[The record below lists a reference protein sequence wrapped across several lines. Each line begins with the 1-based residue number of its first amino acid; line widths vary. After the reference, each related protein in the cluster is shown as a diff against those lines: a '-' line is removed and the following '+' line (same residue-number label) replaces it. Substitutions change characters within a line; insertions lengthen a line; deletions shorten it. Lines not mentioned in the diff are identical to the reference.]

1 MPAPPSPRRRE
12 ILDAAVVVLAGHGL
26 KGLTHRGIDR
36 EAGLPEG
43 SSSAYFRSRA
53 ALQLAVAEHVSDH
66 LVHDVGALSDTL
78 TAGDHSVEGAVR
90 ETGALFR
97 RWLSRPELVLARLE
111 LTLAAT
117 RDEEL
122 AAAMAGWRA
131 QLVELVRR
139 TLQAGGRPDD
149 ATRAATVV
157 AALDGVLLAA
167 LQRPERQRS
176 AFLRSS
182 LELLLGSLVEPAGRH
197 EPAST
202 GASGM
207 TQATRERVPPARNR
221 RLG

>member
-1 MPAPPSPRRRE
+1 MPTPQSPRRRE

-53 ALQLAVAEHVSDH
+53 ALQQAVAEHVSDR
-66 LVHDVGALSDTL
+66 LVQDVADLSETL
-78 TAGDHSVEGAVR
+78 AGGDHGVDQAVR
-90 ETGALFR
+90 ETGALFG
-97 RWLSRPELVLARLE
+97 RWLSHPDLVLARLE

-117 RDEEL
+117 RDAEL
-122 AAAMAGWRA
+122 AVAMTSWRA

-139 TLQAGGRPDD
+139 TLGAGGRPDD
-149 ATRAATVV
+149 ATHAATIV

-167 LQRPERQRS
+167 LQRPARQRP

-182 LELLLGSLVEPAGRH
+182 LELLLGSLVEP
-197 EPAST
+197 PT
-202 GASGM
+202 P
-207 TQATRERVPPARNR
+207 T
-221 RLG
+221 

>member
-1 MPAPPSPRRRE
+1 MPAPPSPRRLE

-53 ALQLAVAEHVSDH
+53 ALQQAVAEHVSDR
-66 LVHDVGALSDTL
+66 LVQDVADLSDTL
-78 TAGDHSVEGAVR
+78 AAGDHSVARAVR

-97 RWLSRPELVLARLE
+97 RWLSHPELVLARLE

-122 AAAMAGWRA
+122 AVAMASWRA
-131 QLVELVRR
+131 QLVEVVRR
-139 TLQAGGRPDD
+139 TLEAGGHPDD

-167 LQRPERQRS
+167 LQRPARQRP

-182 LELLLGSLVEPAGRH
+182 LELLLGSLVDPPRPA
-197 EPAST
+197 
-202 GASGM
+202 
-207 TQATRERVPPARNR
+207 
-221 RLG
+221 

>member
-1 MPAPPSPRRRE
+1 MPAPPSPRRLE

-53 ALQLAVAEHVSDH
+53 ALQQAVAEHVSDR
-66 LVHDVGALSDTL
+66 LVQDVADLSDTL
-78 TAGDHSVEGAVR
+78 AAGDHSVAQAVR

-97 RWLSRPELVLARLE
+97 HWLSHPELVLARLE

-122 AAAMAGWRA
+122 AVAMTSWRT

-139 TLQAGGRPDD
+139 TLGAGGRPDD
-149 ATRAATVV
+149 ATHAATIV

-167 LQRPERQRS
+167 LQRPAGQRP

-182 LELLLGSLVEPAGRH
+182 LELLLGSLVEPPR
-197 EPAST
+197 PA
-202 GASGM
+202 
-207 TQATRERVPPARNR
+207 
-221 RLG
+221 

>member
-1 MPAPPSPRRRE
+1 MPAPQSPRRRE

-36 EAGLPEG
+36 QAGLPEG

-53 ALQLAVAEHVSDH
+53 ALQQAVAEHVSDR
-66 LVHDVGALSDTL
+66 LVQDVADLSDTL
-78 TAGDHSVEGAVR
+78 AAGDHSVAQAVL

-97 RWLSRPELVLARLE
+97 RWLSHPELVLARLE

-117 RDEEL
+117 RDDEL
-122 AAAMAGWRA
+122 AVAMTSWRA

-139 TLQAGGRPDD
+139 TLGAGGRPDD
-149 ATRAATVV
+149 ATHAATIV

-167 LQRPERQRS
+167 LQRPAGQRP

-182 LELLLGSLVEPAGRH
+182 LELLLGSLVEP
-197 EPAST
+197 PA
-202 GASGM
+202 
-207 TQATRERVPPARNR
+207 PA
-221 RLG
+221 